1 MNVLLNLVKPNVDD
15 YVIDEIYLYANYE
28 KKKNQYLNRKHEK
41 IGLEHYKDSKT
52 LI

>member
-1 MNVLLNLVKPNVDD
+1 MIMLLMKFT
-15 YVIDEIYLYANYE
+15 YMQIM